1 MFTADMSQEQLFAA
15 LRTQAGE
22 MAQMRAAM
30 DQLNAQHQQQMMGG
44 AQGGKGDGKGGDG
57 FERRENQRVV
67 LDRKYFQMVDKFDGN
82 PAKFKSWIFDLITAV
97 GSVDLS
103 LSKDLKSTLKE
114 RPKIETVDGVFQLP
128 LSLQIDDNHDK
139 YKGELYALIV
149 GLTTGEAKCVV
160 RGINEKGWDSDGF
173 LAIAMLQARYDANTA
188 ASLLQCVMEV
198 VNPPALKN
206 HQSIV
211 KGITEWEVRVD
222 GLKMK
227 HNEDLSAPIKIAV
240 LVGMLPKEYQ
250 DMLSNKQVGCQ

>member
-128 LSLQIDDNHDK
+128 IGLPIEENHDK
-139 YKGELYALIV
+139 YPVRCATRHRASSMILFQLGGSDRVHGSLQFFALGFSNFRILLPV
-149 GLTTGEAKCVV
+149 GFCF
-160 RGINEKGWDSDGF
+160 D
-173 LAIAMLQARYDANTA
+173 
-188 ASLLQCVMEV
+188 
-198 VNPPALKN
+198 
-206 HQSIV
+206 
-211 KGITEWEVRVD
+211 
-222 GLKMK
+222 
-227 HNEDLSAPIKIAV
+227 
-240 LVGMLPKEYQ
+240 
-250 DMLSNKQVGCQ
+250 

>member
-97 GSVDLS
+97 GSVELS

-139 YKGELYALIV
+139 YKGELYV
-149 GLTTGEAKCVV
+149 
-160 RGINEKGWDSDGF
+160 
-173 LAIAMLQARYDANTA
+173 
-188 ASLLQCVMEV
+188 
-198 VNPPALKN
+198 
-206 HQSIV
+206 
-211 KGITEWEVRVD
+211 
-222 GLKMK
+222 
-227 HNEDLSAPIKIAV
+227 
-240 LVGMLPKEYQ
+240 
-250 DMLSNKQVGCQ
+250 